1 MTRKTPFNGSAAGR
15 RRQRRAALQSDA
27 SKSTELL
34 HRPLPSLSMNRQTRP
49 PTERAITPAGSAELQ
64 LYRQKLLEYARVFGH
79 ERCALP
85 SASAGESVVTC
96 HARQKKQKVSIP
108 AYYD

>member
-27 SKSTELL
+27 SKSTVLL
-34 HRPLPSLSMNRQTRP
+34 HRPAPSPALSRQTRP
-49 PTERAITPAGSAELQ
+49 GTERAITPAGSERLQ
-64 LYRQKLLEYARVFGH
+64 LYRQQMLAYAAIFAH
-79 ERCALP
+79 ETRTSRP
-85 SASAGESVVTC
+85 SPAGPAVVTC
-96 HARQKKQKVSIP
+96 QAREKRRKVSIP